1 MSESG
6 SPPAGAK
13 SRRMSR
19 TIASGLHTLSEHSC
33 RPISGVRCL
42 PAGVRDRSGHRCV
55 HCRFVP
61 GQSRVVFHQRRTVSR
76 VGLLRLPRLQQR
88 RRRVDAGHMD
98 RRWIHIPRCHG
109 DRIGDRCSSTAR
121 AGLVRVRRDPDCDRR
136 RGDACLADQLHRGA
150 RDHRWSLA
158 RPHRDHTSCVGPQR
172 TSDSSG
178 SCTATSSTS
187 CRRSSSDPRKPTT

>member
-19 TIASGLHTLSEHSC
+19 TIASGLHTLFRAQLSTDQWCSVSTC
-33 RPISGVRCL
+33 WCQGSLRPSL
-42 PAGVRDRSGHRCV
+42 RSLSVCPRAVAC
-55 HCRFVP
+55 C
-61 GQSRVVFHQRRTVSR
+61 FHQRRTVSR
-76 VGLLRLPRLQQR
+76 VGLLHLPRLQQR
-88 RRRVDAGHMD
+88 RRRVDAGQMD

-136 RGDACLADQLHRGA
+136 RLLRGRPVHRRVPALPCRAAQPPGRRDRLSCSCHVDRCFGA
-150 RDHRWSLA
+150 RIL
-158 RPHRDHTSCVGPQR
+158 T
-172 TSDSSG
+172 
-178 SCTATSSTS
+178 
-187 CRRSSSDPRKPTT
+187 